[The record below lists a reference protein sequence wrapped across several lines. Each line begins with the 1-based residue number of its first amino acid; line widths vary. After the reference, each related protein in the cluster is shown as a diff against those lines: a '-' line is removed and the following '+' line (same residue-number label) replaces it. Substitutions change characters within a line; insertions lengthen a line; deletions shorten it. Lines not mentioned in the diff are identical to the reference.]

1 MLASAGLRPVL
12 NGQHSKHFSLE
23 AWHTLGREEYRGLT
37 WTTLN
42 REGPM
47 SYIFAILAVPFLSAT
62 GIYDPPVMR
71 HGRCIAEP
79 GSFEALYCPAP
90 QAPAHRRYRKR

>member
-1 MLASAGLRPVL
+1 MLASTGLRPVL

-23 AWHTLGREEYRGLT
+23 AWHTLGREEYPGLK

-47 SYIFAILAVPFLSAT
+47 SYVFAILAAFFECNGHLRSA
-62 GIYDPPVMR
+62 GHASWPV
-71 HGRCIAEP
+71 
-79 GSFEALYCPAP
+79 YCRAR
-90 QAPAHRRYRKR
+90 QL